1 MNHALILKNTIHRF
15 SQLDFSSSLNS
26 TLSNNSFTFVYELV
40 LYKMINYVSY
50 PVTVKETKLMNT
62 SKVIAIITKYL
73 NSFSTV
79 DKNYITLHS
88 FLST

>member
-1 MNHALILKNTIHRF
+1 
-15 SQLDFSSSLNS
+15 
-26 TLSNNSFTFVYELV
+26 
-40 LYKMINYVSY
+40 MINYVSY